1 MAKKFRGP
9 EIVKQ
14 IDEALDKG
22 MARFV
27 ILTQGKLSKNS
38 PVDSGR
44 MASSWFIGQGVPNRD
59 DPNKRKGSGKN
70 GAWRSGEDTPI
81 IAVTK
86 PSQKITMETDAYISS
101 NLDYSE
107 RVCFDPKYSK
117 GGRGGAGWF
126 TKIANNLDKDAV
138 KAFSFFL
145 KQVK

>member
-9 EIVKQ
+9 EIIKQ

-44 MASSWFIGQGVPNRD
+44 MASSWFIGQGVPNREEPD
-59 DPNKRKGSGKN
+59 KREGSGKN
-70 GAWRSGEDTPI
+70 GAWKSKEDTPI

-86 PSQKITMETDAYISS
+86 PSQKITMESDWYISS

-107 RVCFDPKYSK
+107 RICLDPTYAK
-117 GGRGGAGWF
+117 GSRGGEDWF
-126 TKIANNLDKDAV
+126 TKISNGLDKDAE
-138 KAFSFFL
+138 KAFEYFL
-145 KQVK
+145 RKVK

>member
-9 EIVKQ
+9 EIIKQ

-38 PVDSGR
+38 PVDTGR

-59 DPNKRKGSGKN
+59 DPNKRKGSGEN
-70 GAWRSGEDTPI
+70 GVKVKQGVTGPI
-81 IAVTK
+81 STIK